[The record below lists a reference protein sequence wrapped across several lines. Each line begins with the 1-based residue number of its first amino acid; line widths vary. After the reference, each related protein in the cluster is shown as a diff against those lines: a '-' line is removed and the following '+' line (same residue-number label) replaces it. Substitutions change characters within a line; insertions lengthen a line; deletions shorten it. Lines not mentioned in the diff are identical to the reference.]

1 MNRRIFFAT
10 GGIIFF
16 VVIYVLISY
25 SFYKD
30 AVLVSEKHMVKQT
43 RISLRE
49 VSNRMAAFLNERAES
64 LKVLP
69 LFQEIRNCVK
79 TGDFSFMHKTSLMS
93 LDDSEIFATIS
104 KDGKCVMV
112 EPPKYRNILLN
123 SGFAAAYMET
133 MKKKQASV
141 LVSRAIPVKL
151 PDSDKSYF
159 IFAFA
164 QIPGKDKSFD
174 GLFALGFKVE
184 KLFYD
189 YFKPMEANYEGSM
202 ACITDEEGNVE
213 VFKDSEV
220 VMKNAV
226 RLKPSLLPPIP
237 EGLKKEN
244 YHGFYV
250 WEAPYGIKYLIIYHP
265 IDIGAHRWIAQF
277 RIPYATIEEALEPF
291 YWKLLYLLGILVLT
305 SFIGISVIIL
315 AGKQIR
321 QLSERI
327 SALEI
332 QIDHEKKKAAVEGIV
347 SSDYFR
353 NIQEQARILKNI
365 EDNQ

>member
-1 MNRRIFFAT
+1 MNRRIYFAT
-10 GGIIFF
+10 GSIIFF
-16 VVIYVLISY
+16 VVIYILISY

-30 AVLVSEKHMVKQT
+30 AVLASEKHMVKQT

-69 LFQEIRNCVK
+69 LFEEVRNCVE
-79 TGDFSFMHKTSLMS
+79 TGDFTFMHQTSLMS
-93 LDDSEIFATIS
+93 LDDSEMFATIN
-104 KDGKCVMV
+104 KNGKCEMV
-112 EPPKYRNILLN
+112 EPPKYSNILLK
-123 SGFAAAYMET
+123 SEFAAPY
-133 MKKKQASV
+133 MKKMKEKQTSV
-141 LVSRAIPVKL
+141 LVSRAIPVTL
-151 PDSDKSYF
+151 PDTDKSYF

-164 QIPGKDKSFD
+164 EIPGKDKSFE

-226 RLKPSLLPPIP
+226 ALKPSLLPPIP
-237 EGLKKEN
+237 EELKKAG

-250 WEAPYGIKYLIIYHP
+250 WQAPYGTKYLIIYHP

-277 RIPYATIEEALEPF
+277 RIPYATIEQALEPF

-305 SFIGISVIIL
+305 SLLGIFVIIL
-315 AGKQIR
+315 ADKQIR
-321 QLSERI
+321 QLSARI
-327 SALEI
+327 SVLEI

-347 SSDYFR
+347 SSDYFK
-353 NIQEQARILKNI
+353 NLQEQARILKNI
-365 EDNQ
+365 GD